1 MIYRITVINGRKYA
15 TAVKSREE
23 FLALRDSSEN
33 LDNLAKAR
41 QGDEAAKRNLVQF
54 AYNLGHVDGLIAG
67 CKSIGSFFFHDI
79 DCYDMSDGGSKMADV
94 ILSKK
99 DEIGLMM
106 LERSA
111 SGGWHLVCKRV
122 PGTTILENQV
132 RVACALKVGDM
143 DNNARDLQRVVFGT
157 SGSAED
163 LIYLDNEL
171 FEEPMTAEECEAEY
185 VRLKERECK
194 GEEQL
199 PPGAKKANKHYKP
212 WEEDT
217 PSLSS
222 RPSASSPLSSRPSE
236 ARGEISQMRLKAQA
250 ASRKDSS
257 ASLGMTA
264 RVEEPIRINSG
275 YRSPQLNRAIGG
287 VAGSNHLT
295 GCAVDIR
302 VSGMEQLIRYAA
314 ILLDYA
320 DESKQDFDELLIEK
334 NRYGAIWLH
343 FAVRPKDNRRK
354 VAFINA

>member
-79 DCYDMSDGGSKMADV
+79 DCYDMSQSESICQQ

-163 LIYLDNEL
+163 LIYLDNSL
-171 FEEPMTAEECEAEY
+171 FDEPMTAEECEAEY

-199 PPGAKKANKHYKP
+199 PPGAKKANKHYRP
-212 WEEDT
+212 WEEDLAARAPLACYRRDART
-217 PSLSS
+217 DNRTNRTDSAAENPADKKVLRSALPLGSS
-222 RPSASSPLSSRPSE
+222 
-236 ARGEISQMRLKAQA
+236 K
-250 ASRKDSS
+250 
-257 ASLGMTA
+257 
-264 RVEEPIRINSG
+264 NS
-275 YRSPQLNRAIGG
+275 
-287 VAGSNHLT
+287 H
-295 GCAVDIR
+295 
-302 VSGMEQLIRYAA
+302 
-314 ILLDYA
+314 
-320 DESKQDFDELLIEK
+320 
-334 NRYGAIWLH
+334 GAIWLH
-343 FAVRPKDNRRK
+343 FAVRAKDNRRK
-354 VAFINA
+354 VMFINA